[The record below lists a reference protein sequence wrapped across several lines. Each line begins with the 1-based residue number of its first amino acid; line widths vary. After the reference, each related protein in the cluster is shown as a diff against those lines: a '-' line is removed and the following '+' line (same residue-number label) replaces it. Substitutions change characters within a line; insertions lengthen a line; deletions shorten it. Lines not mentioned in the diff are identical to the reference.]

1 MVNAILLLEET
12 ITGIRKKQFWEK
24 KLILASGKLIF
35 QLVQTIF
42 SLHFTES
49 PVSFFPSSGKVL
61 FKEIVIFGFWKRILD
76 LIVTSTSRKKAV
88 NKIILFPIE
97 RNSDY
102 QNEGFVNSS
111 KRYVSTTWKSCF
123 HRQEYLK
130 KQEVN
135 KLLPM
140 KVYVRYWNKLVSIS
154 QEIRSHWLEWRIR
167 LKTAFPQDEKKTGVT
182 VWYLYKSL
190 AKMSEKMIRVS
201 TSQKIPFH

>member
-35 QLVQTIF
+35 QLVETIF

-49 PVSFFPSSGKVL
+49 PVSIFPSSGKVL

-140 KVYVRYWNKLVSIS
+140 KVYVGYWNKLVSIS
-154 QEIRSHWLEWRIR
+154 QEIRFHWLEWRIR

>member
-1 MVNAILLLEET
+1 MVNAILLLVET

-154 QEIRSHWLEWRIR
+154 QEIRFHWLEWRIR

-190 AKMSEKMIRVS
+190 AKMSEKKIRVS

>member
-1 MVNAILLLEET
+1 MET
-12 ITGIRKKQFWEK
+12 VFFGQCYFAASRNHYWNKEK
-24 KLILASGKLIF
+24 TVLREKLILASGKLIF

-42 SLHFTES
+42 SLHFTEF
-49 PVSFFPSSGKVL
+49 PVSFFPSRGKVL

-102 QNEGFVNSS
+102 QNEGVVNSS

-130 KQEVN
+130 KLRGEQTASNEG
-135 KLLPM
+135 
-140 KVYVRYWNKLVSIS
+140 IC
-154 QEIRSHWLEWRIR
+154 EILE
-167 LKTAFPQDEKKTGVT
+167 
-182 VWYLYKSL
+182 
-190 AKMSEKMIRVS
+190 
-201 TSQKIPFH
+201 